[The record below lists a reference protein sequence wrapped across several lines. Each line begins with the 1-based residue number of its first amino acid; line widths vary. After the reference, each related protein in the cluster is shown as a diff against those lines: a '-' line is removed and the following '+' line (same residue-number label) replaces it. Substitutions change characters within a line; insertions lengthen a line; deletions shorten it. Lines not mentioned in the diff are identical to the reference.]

1 MFMSHFRRL
10 SLFSPYTIFLQ
21 CVSHYPRFSIFSPY
35 TDPTVYISHFSR
47 FSLFLAIFQVLPCEF
62 LGFLVGHFSR
72 HIQSPTVFVSHFPHF
87 SGSRH
92 IHILEFVC
100 LIFLVFQF
108 SRHIPCPTVCISLF
122 FFHFLL
128 HFVPYIT
135 SYSVCFAFP

>member
-1 MFMSHFRRL
+1 MFHFSR
-10 SLFSPYTIFLQ
+10 FL
-21 CVSHYPRFSIFSPY
+21 IFSPY
-35 TDPTVYISHFSR
+35 TDPRVYISHFSR
-47 FSLFLAIFQVLPCEF
+47 FSLFLVMFQVLPCEF

-108 SRHIPCPTVCISLF
+108 SRHIPCPTVCISRF
-122 FFHFLL
+122 FFSFFTAFRAIYHFLQCL
-128 HFVPYIT
+128 FRISMIFSFFFLTPLLLCI
-135 SYSVCFAFP
+135 SNFLRF